1 MKATP
6 TIVTDLTNISKA
18 KENNFTNSKRRWASV
33 LMRIKWIIHRAR
45 ITKVWLVKNQKNNQT

>member
-18 KENNFTNSKRRWASV
+18 KK
-33 LMRIKWIIHRAR
+33 
-45 ITKVWLVKNQKNNQT
+45 ITSLTLKEGGPVF